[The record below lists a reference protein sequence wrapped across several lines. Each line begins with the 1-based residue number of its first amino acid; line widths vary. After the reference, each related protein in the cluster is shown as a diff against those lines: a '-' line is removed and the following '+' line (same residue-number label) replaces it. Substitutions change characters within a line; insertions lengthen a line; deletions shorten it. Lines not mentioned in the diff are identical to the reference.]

1 MGKLDQIKA
10 KILEMEGGAFHRL
23 CDDLL
28 FKKGYDNINSI
39 GMMQTTDRVITGT
52 PDSLLIQPDGH
63 YIFSEYTVQQ
73 NSLKNKIND
82 DIDKCLNLDKTG
94 ISPKLISEIIVCYTG
109 QLSTCQISELRTKC
123 SQAGVEFTPT
133 GLDAIALNILHRY
146 PILAENHLGISLD
159 TGQLLSISDF
169 VDR

>member
-52 PDSLLIQPDGH
+52 PDSLI
-63 YIFSEYTVQQ
+63 
-73 NSLKNKIND
+73 LK
-82 DIDKCLNLDKTG
+82 
-94 ISPKLISEIIVCYTG
+94 
-109 QLSTCQISELRTKC
+109 
-123 SQAGVEFTPT
+123 
-133 GLDAIALNILHRY
+133 
-146 PILAENHLGISLD
+146 
-159 TGQLLSISDF
+159 
-169 VDR
+169 